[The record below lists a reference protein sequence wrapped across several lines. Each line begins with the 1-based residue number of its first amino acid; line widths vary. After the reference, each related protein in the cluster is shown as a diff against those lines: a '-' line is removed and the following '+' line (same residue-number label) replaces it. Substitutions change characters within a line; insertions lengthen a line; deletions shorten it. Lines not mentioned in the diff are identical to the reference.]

1 METII
6 TENFESS
13 ILSNLT
19 GEIADFLY
27 KNKGCDDYK
36 VLLSSAIDNDD
47 IITHYAIVICT
58 FENQVAVL

>member
-13 ILSNLT
+13 SLSSLT
-19 GEIADFLY
+19 GKIADFLY
-27 KNKGCDDYK
+27 KNRGCDDYK
-36 VLLSSAIDNDD
+36 VLFSSTVDNDEMV
-47 IITHYAIVICT
+47 THYAIVICT